1 LFFFASGTR
10 HNGLDT
16 TEQERL
22 VELLRDADD
31 NTTRVE
37 ILEEAIALSLENK
50 VACSKAE
57 EYMEERIIKSLN
69 GLRKYE
75 TAGVYFEADPEQ
87 GMHNNLVA
95 AKQFLLLDKYAAYLP
110 EMFGECCG
118 FNCCRPCCPNTSYK
132 WDSFVWRYSIRISK

>member
-10 HNGLDT
+10 HNGLDS

-69 GLRKYE
+69 GIKKIR
-75 TAGVYFEADPEQ
+75 
-87 GMHNNLVA
+87 
-95 AKQFLLLDKYAAYLP
+95 
-110 EMFGECCG
+110 
-118 FNCCRPCCPNTSYK
+118 NCRSL
-132 WDSFVWRYSIRISK
+132 F

>member
-1 LFFFASGTR
+1 MFFFASGTR

-75 TAGVYFEADPEQ
+75 TAGVLF
-87 GMHNNLVA
+87 
-95 AKQFLLLDKYAAYLP
+95 
-110 EMFGECCG
+110 
-118 FNCCRPCCPNTSYK
+118 
-132 WDSFVWRYSIRISK
+132 